1 MIYSNE
7 EIELTLNLYSIAKSH
22 INELNQKKQIERLED
37 FNKYEKNDYL
47 YYLHI
52 VSIVNNWMKEL
63 LPDELEII
71 TLRNFEKMSFDLIS
85 IHVGYANHSS
95 IIRKY
100 RKIYSIILTILTLFL
115 GEHWILFMVLL
126 LLNIIDTLTGWIKSR
141 INNKENSMA
150 GLKGIMKKLVQWIL
164 VLLAFVIPVCFKEL
178 GAVINIDLSILAFL
192 GWYVLASLI
201 INEYRSIL
209 ENLVEA
215 GCDVPQVLVKGLE
228 VASKKIE
235 NFNENE

>member
-1 MIYSNE
+1 MMNRF
-7 EIELTLNLYSIAKSH
+7 IEHIGNL
-22 INELNQKKQIERLED
+22 
-37 FNKYEKNDYL
+37 
-47 YYLHI
+47 
-52 VSIVNNWMKEL
+52 
-63 LPDELEII
+63 
-71 TLRNFEKMSFDLIS
+71 
-85 IHVGYANHSS
+85 
-95 IIRKY
+95 
-100 RKIYSIILTILTLFL
+100 YSIILTILTLFL

-178 GAVINIDLSILAFL
+178 GAAILAFL

>member
-1 MIYSNE
+1 MMNRF
-7 EIELTLNLYSIAKSH
+7 IEHIGNL
-22 INELNQKKQIERLED
+22 
-37 FNKYEKNDYL
+37 
-47 YYLHI
+47 
-52 VSIVNNWMKEL
+52 
-63 LPDELEII
+63 
-71 TLRNFEKMSFDLIS
+71 
-85 IHVGYANHSS
+85 
-95 IIRKY
+95 
-100 RKIYSIILTILTLFL
+100 YSIILTILTLFL

-141 INNKENSMA
+141 
-150 GLKGIMKKLVQWIL
+150 

-215 GCDVPQVLVKGLE
+215 GCDVLQVLVKGLE
-228 VASKKIE
+228 VASKKID

>member
-1 MIYSNE
+1 MMNRF
-7 EIELTLNLYSIAKSH
+7 IEHIGNL
-22 INELNQKKQIERLED
+22 
-37 FNKYEKNDYL
+37 
-47 YYLHI
+47 
-52 VSIVNNWMKEL
+52 
-63 LPDELEII
+63 
-71 TLRNFEKMSFDLIS
+71 
-85 IHVGYANHSS
+85 
-95 IIRKY
+95 
-100 RKIYSIILTILTLFL
+100 YSIILTILTLFL
-115 GEHWILFMVLL
+115 GKHWILFMVLL

-164 VLLAFVIPVCFKEL
+164 VLLSFVIPVCFKEL

-192 GWYVLASLI
+192 ALDGGEDGLKF
-201 INEYRSIL
+201 YRSIL

-228 VASKKIE
+228 VASKKID

>member
-1 MIYSNE
+1 MNRF
-7 EIELTLNLYSIAKSH
+7 IEHIGNL
-22 INELNQKKQIERLED
+22 
-37 FNKYEKNDYL
+37 
-47 YYLHI
+47 
-52 VSIVNNWMKEL
+52 
-63 LPDELEII
+63 
-71 TLRNFEKMSFDLIS
+71 
-85 IHVGYANHSS
+85 
-95 IIRKY
+95 
-100 RKIYSIILTILTLFL
+100 YSIILTILTLFL
-115 GEHWILFMVLL
+115 GEHWILFMVL
-126 LLNIIDTLTGWIKSR
+126 LTGWIKSR

-164 VLLAFVIPVCFKEL
+164 VLLSFVIPVCFKEL

-228 VASKKIE
+228 VASKKID

>member
-1 MIYSNE
+1 MMNRF
-7 EIELTLNLYSIAKSH
+7 IEHIGNL
-22 INELNQKKQIERLED
+22 
-37 FNKYEKNDYL
+37 
-47 YYLHI
+47 
-52 VSIVNNWMKEL
+52 
-63 LPDELEII
+63 
-71 TLRNFEKMSFDLIS
+71 
-85 IHVGYANHSS
+85 
-95 IIRKY
+95 
-100 RKIYSIILTILTLFL
+100 YSIILTILTLFL

-141 INNKENSMA
+141 INNKEDSM
-150 GLKGIMKKLVQWIL
+150 
-164 VLLAFVIPVCFKEL
+164 
-178 GAVINIDLSILAFL
+178 AVINIDLSILAFL

>member
-1 MIYSNE
+1 MMNRF
-7 EIELTLNLYSIAKSH
+7 IEHIGNL
-22 INELNQKKQIERLED
+22 
-37 FNKYEKNDYL
+37 
-47 YYLHI
+47 
-52 VSIVNNWMKEL
+52 
-63 LPDELEII
+63 
-71 TLRNFEKMSFDLIS
+71 
-85 IHVGYANHSS
+85 
-95 IIRKY
+95 
-100 RKIYSIILTILTLFL
+100 YSIILTILTLFL

-228 VASKKIE
+228 VASKKIQ

>member
-1 MIYSNE
+1 MMNRF
-7 EIELTLNLYSIAKSH
+7 IEHIGNL
-22 INELNQKKQIERLED
+22 
-37 FNKYEKNDYL
+37 
-47 YYLHI
+47 
-52 VSIVNNWMKEL
+52 
-63 LPDELEII
+63 
-71 TLRNFEKMSFDLIS
+71 
-85 IHVGYANHSS
+85 
-95 IIRKY
+95 
-100 RKIYSIILTILTLFL
+100 YSIILTILTLFL

-164 VLLAFVIPVCFKEL
+164 VCFKEL

-228 VASKKIE
+228 VASKKID